1 MLISTCASCQR
12 FRYYPWNMTNL
23 AHFLNSSIIVLLA
36 LLVGVFGAMIPI
48 LKDWAETHWRKRFRD
63 QLGKAIANGK
73 LEPGDLVHLAERWN
87 QDRRSVLFTLRNMLA
102 ESISGEIDNLK
113 DKSEW
118 LRELIKWHAEREPFA
133 ELPENV
139 GLQLNTIKTQ
149 YPDAASSIGQL
160 ATSMSELY
168 SSNKTDLK
176 KQKLYSFWGFLVGI
190 LGVLFTVASLYLA
203 LPTKD

>member
-1 MLISTCASCQR
+1 
-12 FRYYPWNMTNL
+12 
-23 AHFLNSSIIVLLA
+23 
-36 LLVGVFGAMIPI
+36 
-48 LKDWAETHWRKRFRD
+48 
-63 QLGKAIANGK
+63 
-73 LEPGDLVHLAERWN
+73 
-87 QDRRSVLFTLRNMLA
+87 MLA